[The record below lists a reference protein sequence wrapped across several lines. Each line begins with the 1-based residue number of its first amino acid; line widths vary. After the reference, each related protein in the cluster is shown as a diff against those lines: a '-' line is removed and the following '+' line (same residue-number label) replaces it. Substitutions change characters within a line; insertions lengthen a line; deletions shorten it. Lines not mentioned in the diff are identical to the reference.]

1 MAGRAHLH
9 LVLPHQLFEEQLGA
23 PQGARFVLIGHDL
36 MFRQHAFPLLD
47 HELLTSSLN
56 TELLNPAEVVT
67 AVLGVAEDREIPI
80 AFLEGLIRQII
91 GWRECLRATY
101 HLCGRRLRTGNH
113 LGHGPDLG
121 RGWWQASTGLD
132 PLDLPAAVGRQG
144 RRRPP
149 PPAGAG
155 RAAAEL
161 MRTELLSF

>member
-23 PQGARFVLIGHDL
+23 PQGARFVLIEHDL
-36 MFRQHAFPLLD
+36 MF
-47 HELLTSSLN
+47 
-56 TELLNPAEVVT
+56 
-67 AVLGVAEDREIPI
+67 
-80 AFLEGLIRQII
+80 RQII

-144 RRRPP
+144 RRRPS